1 LKPRPSGKHSVD
13 DVRLAYM
20 LILNRFDR
28 FRREVLSTFLPHEIP
43 VDALLR
49 DTASSFWL
57 DDGARKD
64 GWKHNDYNDD
74 DEDDDEDDYYR
85 PDEPHARRP
94 PLDTDLILRRGR
106 GMDQLDRWQ
115 VDSAKATWLAMRNI
129 MPVEAWLAY

>member
-1 LKPRPSGKHSVD
+1 
-13 DVRLAYM
+13 M
-20 LILNRFDR
+20 LILNRFDC
-28 FRREVLSTFLPHEIP
+28 FRREVLTTFLPHEIP
-43 VDALLR
+43 VDELLR

-57 DDGARKD
+57 DDGARED
-64 GWKHNDYNDD
+64 GWKHNDHNDD

-94 PLDTDLILRRGR
+94 PFDTDLILRRGR